1 MGGKQRTLTGLQL
14 ERPANSP
21 SMFQQRGVGSSDMR
35 RPMSHRMNDEPEVMG
50 ILEPV
55 LVFVFLFLAIIA
67 ALMGLF

>member
-1 MGGKQRTLTGLQL
+1 
-14 ERPANSP
+14 
-21 SMFQQRGVGSSDMR
+21 MR

-50 ILEPV
+50 ILEPA